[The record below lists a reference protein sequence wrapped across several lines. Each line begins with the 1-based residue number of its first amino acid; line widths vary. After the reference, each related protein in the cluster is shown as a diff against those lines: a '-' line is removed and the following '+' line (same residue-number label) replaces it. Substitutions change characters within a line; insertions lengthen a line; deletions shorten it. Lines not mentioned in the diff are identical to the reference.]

1 MIKLFGVFLAIS
13 LNTPSFL
20 AAHVLSKRENFPRL
34 PDSPELIDDPYSEA
48 ILWAEEN
55 DRAGDV
61 LDHDQGNADH
71 SNSWTLAYLT
81 TILKNPEDYQ
91 DPETQQDDGLLETD
105 QNQYPHEESEDQR
118 DDEIRLVPAA
128 KQTTHEVQE
137 TQYKEQRGKQE
148 NIGTHGNS
156 EKKREGEFK
165 DHGNKVYLFSSQG
178 PQTRGNMG
186 LFQREFSRL
195 VPFGLQD
202 PPSTRQ
208 DKPDVSTTNGNPSPT
223 EAQQP
228 AGDTGHFSYSHPEEW
243 SRDSPECSGKF
254 QSPVNLESNKL
265 VALDVPPSLIWT
277 GYWNLPQNLTITDNG
292 HSVEL
297 SGSWE
302 KAMTPFISGG
312 PLTGDYA
319 FSQLHFHWGPRDSV
333 GSEHTIDNKSFP
345 MEMHMVHYKRD
356 YQTFA
361 EALKHDDG
369 LAVVAFLF
377 EMSDM
382 PNLGINLLENSF
394 CKLHKKLNVRIPVIP
409 YPLAMLHHTFQ
420 DDYVFYIGSLTTPP
434 CREIV
439 TWLVSS
445 SPLTISEKQLDS
457 FRKISNKWPE
467 KENYRPRQPLNGRNL
482 YYATH

>member
-61 LDHDQGNADH
+61 LGHDR
-71 SNSWTLAYLT
+71 
-81 TILKNPEDYQ
+81 DYQ

-105 QNQYPHEESEDQR
+105 QNQYPHEEPEDQR
-118 DDEIRLVPAA
+118 DDEIR
-128 KQTTHEVQE
+128 
-137 TQYKEQRGKQE
+137 
-148 NIGTHGNS
+148 
-156 EKKREGEFK
+156 
-165 DHGNKVYLFSSQG
+165 SQG

-186 LFQREFSRL
+186 LFQREVSRL

-223 EAQQP
+223 EAKQP

-243 SRDSPECSGKF
+243 SLDSPECSGRF

>member
-13 LNTPSFL
+13 LNTSSFL

-61 LDHDQGNADH
+61 LDHDQ
-71 SNSWTLAYLT
+71 
-81 TILKNPEDYQ
+81 DYQ
-91 DPETQQDDGLLETD
+91 DPETQQDDGLLEAD

-118 DDEIRLVPAA
+118 DDEIR
-128 KQTTHEVQE
+128 
-137 TQYKEQRGKQE
+137 
-148 NIGTHGNS
+148 
-156 EKKREGEFK
+156 
-165 DHGNKVYLFSSQG
+165 SQG

-186 LFQREFSRL
+186 LFQREVSRL

-243 SRDSPECSGKF
+243 SLDSPECSGKF

-356 YQTFA
+356 YQTFT

>member
-61 LDHDQGNADH
+61 LDHDQ
-71 SNSWTLAYLT
+71 
-81 TILKNPEDYQ
+81 DYQ

-118 DDEIRLVPAA
+118 DDEIR
-128 KQTTHEVQE
+128 
-137 TQYKEQRGKQE
+137 
-148 NIGTHGNS
+148 
-156 EKKREGEFK
+156 
-165 DHGNKVYLFSSQG
+165 SQG

>member
-61 LDHDQGNADH
+61 LGHDRGNADH

-105 QNQYPHEESEDQR
+105 QNQYSQEEPEYQR
-118 DDEIRLVPAA
+118 DDEIR
-128 KQTTHEVQE
+128 
-137 TQYKEQRGKQE
+137 
-148 NIGTHGNS
+148 
-156 EKKREGEFK
+156 
-165 DHGNKVYLFSSQG
+165 SQG

-186 LFQREFSRL
+186 LFQREVSRL

-208 DKPDVSTTNGNPSPT
+208 DKPDVSTTNGNSSPI
-223 EAQQP
+223 EAKQP

-243 SRDSPECSGKF
+243 SLDSPECSGRF

>member
-61 LDHDQGNADH
+61 LGHDR
-71 SNSWTLAYLT
+71 
-81 TILKNPEDYQ
+81 DYQ

-105 QNQYPHEESEDQR
+105 QNQYSQEEPEYQR
-118 DDEIRLVPAA
+118 DDEIR
-128 KQTTHEVQE
+128 
-137 TQYKEQRGKQE
+137 
-148 NIGTHGNS
+148 
-156 EKKREGEFK
+156 
-165 DHGNKVYLFSSQG
+165 SQG

-186 LFQREFSRL
+186 LFQREVSRL

-208 DKPDVSTTNGNPSPT
+208 DKPDVSTTNGNSSPI
-223 EAQQP
+223 EAKQP

-243 SRDSPECSGKF
+243 SLDSPECSGRF

>member
-118 DDEIRLVPAA
+118 DDEIR
-128 KQTTHEVQE
+128 
-137 TQYKEQRGKQE
+137 
-148 NIGTHGNS
+148 
-156 EKKREGEFK
+156 
-165 DHGNKVYLFSSQG
+165 SQG

>member
-13 LNTPSFL
+13 LNTSSFL

-61 LDHDQGNADH
+61 LDHDQGSADH

-91 DPETQQDDGLLETD
+91 DPETQQDDGLLEAD

-118 DDEIRLVPAA
+118 DDEIR
-128 KQTTHEVQE
+128 
-137 TQYKEQRGKQE
+137 
-148 NIGTHGNS
+148 
-156 EKKREGEFK
+156 
-165 DHGNKVYLFSSQG
+165 SQG

-186 LFQREFSRL
+186 LFQREVSRL

-243 SRDSPECSGKF
+243 SLDSPECSGKF

-356 YQTFA
+356 YQTFT